1 MECWIHCMYLFA
13 EAKYPTF
20 ENWQRYL
27 FCLAQSMPTARYV
40 VIGRRF
46 APAR

>member
-20 ENWQRYL
+20 ENWQRYFL
-27 FCLAQSMPTARYV
+27 SGTIHAHRYV
-40 VIGRRF
+40 M
-46 APAR
+46 